1 MAPPT
6 IDALFL
12 AFQQAIAGRY
22 SLERELG
29 RGGMGV
35 VYLAHEVRLDRLV
48 AIKLLPPEF
57 ARQPTLRGRF
67 MREAHLAARLSHPNI
82 VPIHNVDEGGD
93 FVFYVMAYVNGET
106 LSDRVRSRGPL
117 PAPEVSRIL
126 REVAWALA
134 YAHAQGIV
142 HRDVKPANILLETGT
157 NRALVTDF
165 GIARLANVPG
175 ETAAGELLGTPEY
188 MSPEQACG
196 EQLDGRSDLYS
207 LGIVGYFATTGTL
220 PFTGEARKVLSQQV
234 TKAAPLVA
242 SVARSAPRSLASA
255 IDRCLMKEAAARFA
269 TGEEL
274 AEALS
279 QDLAHSS
286 EIPVAL
292 RVFLDRRQ
300 MAALVGPIAIG
311 AMIMPVVI
319 QLMSP
324 QGVDPFV
331 RASVGVALA
340 AVFFGGPLAMLRE
353 RMRKMMR
360 QGFGVEDVA
369 GAIRTM
375 AKRKQE
381 EFLYEFGAERSTREK
396 FLLGFGLACAG
407 TLAATAAHSWLAVR
421 PLEGAGA
428 IALLSGYGSVL
439 GLVIS
444 LRWHRIR
451 TGKEP
456 LLAKFWRGPIGRM
469 LERFSGY
476 KLGPRAIPADRPTE
490 LGIAVSAEALYAE
503 LPKEVRKSVG
513 DVPSVLKSLESQA
526 RAIRARIAALDD
538 SLTHAQRGTSGFAAT
553 GEIKSQLLHDLK
565 AARAQAESRLADLVT
580 ALETLRLN
588 LIRLRAGA
596 TGTESITQDLAAAQS
611 LSEDVERLLGGL
623 RDVETALS
631 TQKKL

>member
-1 MAPPT
+1 MTPHT
-6 IDALFL
+6 VDALFL
-12 AFQQAIAGRY
+12 DFQAAIAGRY

-57 ARQPTLRGRF
+57 ARQPTLRARF
-67 MREAHLAARLSHPNI
+67 LREAHLAARLSHPNI
-82 VPIHNVDEGGD
+82 VPIHAVDEGGA

-117 PAPEVSRIL
+117 PAHEVSRIM

-157 NRALVTDF
+157 NRAVVTDF

-188 MSPEQACG
+188 MSPEQACA

-234 TKAAPLVA
+234 TKAPPLVA
-242 SVARSAPRSLASA
+242 SVSRAVPRSLASA
-255 IDRCLMKEAAARFA
+255 IDRCLLKDAAARFA

-279 QDLAHSS
+279 ADAEHSS
-286 EIPVAL
+286 EIPVPL
-292 RVFLDRRQ
+292 RVFLERRQ
-300 MAALVGPIAIG
+300 MAALVGPVMIG

-324 QGVDPFV
+324 QGVAPFV
-331 RASVGVALA
+331 RAAVGVALA

-360 QGFGVEDVA
+360 QGFGVDDVA

-375 AKRKQE
+375 ANRKRE

-396 FLLGFGLACAG
+396 VLLGFGLVMAG
-407 TLAATAAHSWLAVR
+407 TLGATVAYTWLTVTPWDSAGPLGALSAYGAA
-421 PLEGAGA
+421 
-428 IALLSGYGSVL
+428 L
-439 GLVIS
+439 GLFIS

-456 LLAKFWRGPIGRM
+456 VLAKFWRGPIGRL
-469 LERFSGY
+469 LERFAGY
-476 KLGPRAIPADRPTE
+476 KLGPREIPADRPTE
-490 LGIAVSAEALYAE
+490 
-503 LPKEVRKSVG
+503 
-513 DVPSVLKSLESQA
+513 
-526 RAIRARIAALDD
+526 
-538 SLTHAQRGTSGFAAT
+538 
-553 GEIKSQLLHDLK
+553 
-565 AARAQAESRLADLVT
+565 
-580 ALETLRLN
+580 
-588 LIRLRAGA
+588 
-596 TGTESITQDLAAAQS
+596 
-611 LSEDVERLLGGL
+611 
-623 RDVETALS
+623 
-631 TQKKL
+631 